1 MKKIALAVATSTL
14 LFAGVASAT
23 EVVNIGVQP
32 ATQPIYIAKAAGF
45 LDAVEEA
52 HDVKFEFK
60 SFSYGAPENQALA
73 AGELQLASA
82 GMGPAIVAAARLEAK
97 LIAIS
102 ILDQTAILVQDDS
115 DILTVADLKGKT
127 VAYPGKGSQQY
138 PLLIK
143 ALSDAGLT
151 ERDIKL
157 FKTKGSDVATLLAA
171 GNVDAGVTWD
181 PHVSGA
187 LAGGSAKVL
196 MTSAEILPIKGG
208 HYIGNGFYARTDFIE
223 TRPEVVQGV
232 VNALV
237 QAANLIIS
245 EPEKV
250 IDMWAA
256 EVGVPRD
263 VIEFSMKEG
272 ISVFTTDIIPD
283 SETID
288 AYTQFLKD
296 AEILESD
303 DAPKIDASFAEN
315 AQNAG

>member
-1 MKKIALAVATSTL
+1 MKKSIIAIVTATVLSASVANAADT
-14 LFAGVASAT
+14 
-23 EVVNIGVQP
+23 VNIGVQP

-45 LDAVEEA
+45 LEPVEEA
-52 HDVKFEFK
+52 YDVKFEFK

-97 LIAIS
+97 LLAIT
-102 ILDQTAILVQDDS
+102 ILDQTAILIQDDS
-115 DILTVADLKGKT
+115 DIASVADLKGKT

-151 ERDIKL
+151 EDDIQL
-157 FKTKGSDVATLLAA
+157 FKTKGSDVGTLLAT

-187 LAGGSAKVL
+187 LANGSAKIL

-208 HYIGNGFYARTDFIE
+208 HYIGNGFYGRTDFIE
-223 TRPEVVQGV
+223 ARPEVVQGV
-232 VNALV
+232 IDALV
-237 QAANLIIS
+237 KASSLII
-245 EPEKV
+245 EDPERA

-256 EVGVPRD
+256 EVGVPRE
-263 VIEFSMKEG
+263 VIEFALKEK
-272 ISVFTTDIIPD
+272 ISVYTTDILPD
-283 SETID
+283 GTTID
-288 AYTQFLKD
+288 SYTQFLKD
-296 AEILESD
+296 AEILEAGD
-303 DAPKIDASFAEN
+303 EPKVDSSFAEKS
-315 AQNAG
+315 QNAG

>member
-1 MKKIALAVATSTL
+1 MKKSTIAIVAATVLS
-14 LFAGVASAT
+14 AGVANAT
-23 EVVNIGVQP
+23 DIVNIGVQP

-45 LDAVEEA
+45 LAPVEEA
-52 HDVKFEFK
+52 NDVKFEFK

-97 LIAIS
+97 LLAIT

-115 DILTVADLKGKT
+115 DIASVADLKGKT

-143 ALSDAGLT
+143 ALADAGLT
-151 ERDIKL
+151 EDDIQL
-157 FKTKGSDVATLLAA
+157 FKTKGSDVGTLLAS

-187 LAGGSAKVL
+187 LANGSAKIL

-208 HYIGNGFYARTDFIE
+208 HYIGNGFYGRTDFIE
-223 TRPEVVQGV
+223 ARPEVVQGV
-232 VNALV
+232 VDALV
-237 QAANLIIS
+237 KAANLII
-245 EPEKV
+245 EDPETA
-250 IDMWAA
+250 IDMWAS

-263 VIEFSMKEG
+263 VIEFALKEK
-272 ISVFTTDIIPD
+272 ISVYTTDIVPD
-283 SETID
+283 AATID

-296 AEILESD
+296 AEILEAGD
-303 DAPKIDASFAEN
+303 EPKVDSSFAEKS
-315 AQNAG
+315 QNAG

>member
-1 MKKIALAVATSTL
+1 MKKSIIAIVAATVLS
-14 LFAGVASAT
+14 ASGANAT
-23 EVVNIGVQP
+23 DTVNIGVQP

-45 LDAVEEA
+45 LEPVEEA
-52 HDVKFEFK
+52 YDVKFEFK

-97 LIAIS
+97 LLAIT

-115 DILTVADLKGKT
+115 DIASVADLKGKT

-151 ERDIKL
+151 EDDIQL
-157 FKTKGSDVATLLAA
+157 FKTKGSDVGTLLAT

-187 LAGGSAKVL
+187 LANGSAKIL

-208 HYIGNGFYARTDFIE
+208 HYIGNGFYGRTDFIE
-223 TRPEVVQGV
+223 ERPEVVQGV
-232 VNALV
+232 IDALV
-237 QAANLIIS
+237 KASSLII
-245 EPEKV
+245 EDPERA

-256 EVGVPRD
+256 EVGVPRE
-263 VIEFSMKEG
+263 VVEFALKEK
-272 ISVFTTDIIPD
+272 ISVYATDILPD
-283 SETID
+283 GTTID
-288 AYTQFLKD
+288 SYTQFLKD
-296 AEILESD
+296 AEILEAGD
-303 DAPKIDASFAEN
+303 EPKVDSSFAEKS
-315 AQNAG
+315 QNAG

>member
-1 MKKIALAVATSTL
+1 MKKFALAVATSTL
-14 LFAGVASAT
+14 LFAGVANAT
-23 EVVNIGVQP
+23 DVVNIGVQP

-45 LDAVEEA
+45 LDPVEEA
-52 HDVKFEFK
+52 HNVKFEFK

-97 LIAIS
+97 LIAIT

-115 DILTVADLKGKT
+115 DIQSVADLKGKT

-171 GNVDAGVTWD
+171 GNVDADVTWD

-196 MTSAEILPIKGG
+196 LTSAEILPIKGG

-223 TRPEVVQGV
+223 ARPEVVQGV

-245 EPEKV
+245 EPEKA
-250 IDMWAA
+250 IDMWAT

-283 SETID
+283 AETID

-303 DAPKIDASFAEN
+303 DQPKIDASFAEN

>member
-1 MKKIALAVATSTL
+1 MKKSIIAIVAATVLS
-14 LFAGVASAT
+14 ASVANAT
-23 EVVNIGVQP
+23 DTVNIGVQP

-45 LDAVEEA
+45 LEPVEEA
-52 HDVKFEFK
+52 YDVKFEFK

-97 LIAIS
+97 LLAIT
-102 ILDQTAILVQDDS
+102 ILDQTAILIQDDS
-115 DILTVADLKGKT
+115 DIASVADLKGKT

-151 ERDIKL
+151 EDDIQL
-157 FKTKGSDVATLLAA
+157 FKTKGSDVGTLLAT

-187 LAGGSAKVL
+187 LANGSAKIL

-208 HYIGNGFYARTDFIE
+208 HYIGNGFYGRTDFIE
-223 TRPEVVQGV
+223 ARPEVVQGV
-232 VNALV
+232 IDALV
-237 QAANLIIS
+237 KASSLII
-245 EPEKV
+245 EDPERA

-256 EVGVPRD
+256 EVGVPRE
-263 VIEFSMKEG
+263 VIEFALKEK
-272 ISVFTTDIIPD
+272 ISVYATDILPD
-283 SETID
+283 GTTID
-288 AYTQFLKD
+288 SYTQFLKD
-296 AEILESD
+296 AEILEAGD
-303 DAPKIDASFAEN
+303 EPKVDSSFAEKS
-315 AQNAG
+315 QNAG